1 LEYNLYRAGK
11 LIRKIKQIAMSVI
24 EEIKQKN
31 DVVEVVGQYVQL
43 KKAGRNFTGLC
54 PFHSETRPSFFV
66 FPERQ
71 SWHCFGACNTGGDV
85 LSFVMKKEGIDFGE
99 AMRLLADRVGVTIP
113 SKLEPARQKKEK
125 EKLDKIFRI
134 NQETTQYYYNLL
146 INSPSAEKA
155 RKYINE
161 RGLSDNAISDFQ
173 LGFSPDNW
181 EALKQYLLGK
191 NYKEA
196 DLLEAG
202 LLIQE
207 DGGGTHDRFRNRLM
221 FPISDIKGNIAGFGA
236 RALDN
241 SMPKYLNSP
250 QTPVFDKSGTLYGMN
265 LAKAAIRQKD
275 EAIIVEGYMDA
286 ITAYQYGFGNIIASM
301 GTSITDKQ
309 LQELKKLTRNIT
321 LALDADSAG
330 EEAMLRCVG
339 YENSLD
345 AEVKVITLPEGKDP
359 DDVIKQ
365 DIETWQK
372 LLSEAIPVIDYTINM
387 MTAKLDLSTARDKSV
402 AVDKLSPI
410 IAEIRNEARLEH
422 YIKKLSNLTDT
433 KVTSIEV
440 EIGKHRKA
448 RTGAKSIKIEN
459 RPKSRRPTL
468 TNPREEYC
476 LALLLQH
483 PELTD
488 DYKGLVPEYFENS
501 ENREIFTLLQNNKDN
516 SELRESLDPAL
527 WEHLDQLLNKE
538 LSAIQVERKY
548 EDCVRNLREGNL
560 RNQLK
565 IISEKL
571 ASEAESGSTTDES
584 IRLQEQAI
592 EISSQLNEVLVEER
606 QGTFAKEVKHAK
618 R

>member
-1 LEYNLYRAGK
+1 
-11 LIRKIKQIAMSVI
+11 MSVI